1 MLRFGKMKE
10 HNCLNETCHHGAGLE
25 IFAALPQTSRTHH
38 DEEEVGLVLCGPHIS
53 GDLGG
58 GCLLE
63 PEDLGL

>member
-1 MLRFGKMKE
+1 MLRFGRIKD
-10 HNCLNETCHHGAGLE
+10 HNFSNKTCHHGAGLE
-25 IFAALPQTSRTHH
+25 IFAALPQTSRTRH
-38 DEEEVGLVLCGPHIS
+38 DEEVGLVLCGPHIS